1 MPNNDHYNDDDM
13 LSLPSIRNY
22 RHIDTY
28 KYNDFGNSGFCRT
41 IKNAL
46 NEYVGIE
53 DLCMAVTGIL
63 SDFNKSRITPLFD
76 DEECR
81 VFNYWMYYHLH
92 NNLTQRNDSQIVHIF
107 ILKLLQSREDYI
119 KDDKCKI
126 DVTINSKDYFIK
138 TQMLH
143 DYALDY
149 KTIKNKV
156 ESTGAKCSKSYN
168 DYIVKHSENY
178 NKVKE
183 ECITNKTLP
192 YCVLFNKMTEHL
204 SPLKPC
210 MQKDSTLSTTYG
222 EVMTHTFQGALSE
235 GRSADEFGGRMGDV
249 HSGEL
254 HLPPTSQTHIT
265 SNSSTIM
272 SIVFP
277 VLGIFSSFFILHR
290 FTPAGSL
297 LNTYLLKKKKFIT
310 DVDEGETEE
319 MLENTYEYM
328 DTNMEYDTHHIGYN
342 GLPNV

>member
-1 MPNNDHYNDDDM
+1 MTDKDYYKDDDM

-22 RHIDTY
+22 KHIDNY
-28 KYNDFGNSGFCRT
+28 KYNEFGNTVFCTR
-41 IKNAL
+41 IKNEL
-46 NEYVGIE
+46 NDYVGIQ

-63 SDFNKSRITPLFD
+63 TDFNKSRITPLFE

-81 VFNYWMYYHLH
+81 VFNYWMYHHLY
-92 NNLTQRNDSQIVHIF
+92 NKLIERNDSRSVPLFIVKF
-107 ILKLLQSREDYI
+107 LESRKEYT
-119 KDDKCKI
+119 KDDKCTI
-126 DVTINSKDYFIK
+126 DVSLNPKDYFIK

-156 ESTGAKCSKSYN
+156 ESTGAECSKSYN

-178 NKVKE
+178 NEVKE
-183 ECITNKTLP
+183 QCRTNENLP
-192 YCVLFNKMTEHL
+192 YCTLLKKIREHL
-204 SPLKPC
+204 LPLRAC
-210 MQKDSTLSTTYG
+210 RQKDPTLSTAHG
-222 EVMTHTFQGALSE
+222 EVMPQSFQGPLSE
-235 GRSADEFGGRMGDV
+235 EGRADEFGRRMGDENP
-249 HSGEL
+249 GEL
-254 HLPPTSQTHIT
+254 HLTPTAQTDIT
-265 SNSSTIM
+265 ANSSTIM

-290 FTPAGSL
+290 FTPTGSL

-342 GLPNV
+342 GLPDA